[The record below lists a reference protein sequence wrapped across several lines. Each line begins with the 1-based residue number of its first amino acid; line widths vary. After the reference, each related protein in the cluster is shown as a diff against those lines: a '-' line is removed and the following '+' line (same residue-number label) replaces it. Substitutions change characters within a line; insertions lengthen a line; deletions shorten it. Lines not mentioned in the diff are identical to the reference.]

1 MENQQSDQLQQ
12 PGQSKQANVIPPM
25 MRVPQ
30 VQPQCVAP
38 QRKVFIVPSVT
49 AMSLPEELPQTPM
62 PRQAEQQRQQGHAG
76 QQQRTFLT
84 PSVTFL
90 SLPAVGGQIEQT
102 PRPQFLSGK
111 VPTFVPP
118 GRPRQPMDMQLPQT
132 PMPTATG
139 FPSEV
144 YTISLP
150 VPQRSFPGRPPMSIP
165 GSRTHMMECKEP
177 GVGEM
182 LMGCAM
188 LMVLA
193 IVVLAVLYYV
203 AT

>member
-1 MENQQSDQLQQ
+1 MENQQPEQ
-12 PGQSKQANVIPPM
+12 PEQREQAHVVPPM
-25 MRVPQ
+25 MRVSPVRPQ
-30 VQPQCVAP
+30 FMAP

-62 PRQAEQQRQQGHAG
+62 PGRAGQQEQGQQGQAG
-76 QQQRTFLT
+76 QQRTFLA
-84 PSVTFL
+84 PSVTFF
-90 SLPAVGGQIEQT
+90 SLPTEMEPVEQT

-111 VPTFVPP
+111 VPAFVPP
-118 GRPRQPMDMQLPQT
+118 GRPRQPMDFTLPQT

-139 FPSEV
+139 FPSGV

-165 GSRTHMMECKEP
+165 GSRSHTMERKEP

-182 LMGCAM
+182 LMGCAV

-193 IVVLAVLYYV
+193 LVVLGVLYYI